1 VILYVT
7 LGTNDLTRAA
17 AFYDRVLPILGLVR
31 LCEDPAELGYGPAGA
46 DLADAVV
53 WVGTPYDKGR
63 ANFGNGAMLALTAD
77 TRKAVD
83 AAHAAALSHG
93 GQDEGAPGLRR
104 YGPHFY
110 AAYVRDPDGNKLSF
124 VCRTPPAE

>member
-1 VILYVT
+1 MILYVT

-17 AFYDRVLPILGLVR
+17 AFYDTVLPVLGLVR
-31 LCEDPAELGYGPAGA
+31 LCEAPDELGYGPSGS

-53 WVGTPYDKGR
+53 WIGTPYDER
-63 ANFGNGAMLALTAD
+63 TATIGNGSMLALTAD
-77 TRKAVD
+77 TRMAVD
-83 AAHAAALSHG
+83 TAYAAALANG
-93 GQDEGAPGLRR
+93 GSDEGAPGLRR

-124 VCRTPPAE
+124 VCQKPQPD